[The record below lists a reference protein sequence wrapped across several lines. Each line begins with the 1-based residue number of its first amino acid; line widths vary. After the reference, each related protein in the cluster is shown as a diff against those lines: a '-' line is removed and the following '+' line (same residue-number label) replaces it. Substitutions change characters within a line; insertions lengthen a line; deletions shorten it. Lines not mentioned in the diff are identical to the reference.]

1 MLKAG
6 CLLVF
11 LALSQ
16 LLTAQQRNADFLVKT
31 SPVDTATPFKKW
43 LSGVI
48 TAGEKD
54 TALTLKTLNE
64 ATARARAEK
73 NLLHEALIQRAGG
86 QWMRNRGEYHRSFA
100 WYMRSYNLFD
110 SLGNAS
116 DIVSAGLELSKAQ
129 YFRGNYRQSMQH
141 YSYAVEVAAANK
153 ITDKEIESLEILGLL
168 YNAFQNFTAGA
179 AVFRKSLDMKYQL
192 NDEVGVLYTLEILST
207 IYYRHHKFDSSLM
220 YANHALQLAQKQ
232 NKQSDIE
239 LCRLNSGAA
248 LIRLKRMPEA
258 YGEINEL
265 SKLDVRGSNVNRSV
279 RYNVLAGN
287 YFLALN
293 NDRQANTHYNAAL
306 AKADQNLFP
315 ELYALIYNNMADS
328 YYERG
333 DLKMAYQYSRKYT
346 EMMAD
351 LYTGENVVSLGNLET
366 VLKTERSA
374 DEIRYLNNENQL
386 KQLQLLRETELRAN
400 LQKANMLQDSIL
412 RKETQLREMLSR
424 ENVAEKKLREV
435 LRTDITR
442 QQDRLRSERRLR
454 LLLLMAVTAMLVL
467 GAIIFYLY
475 RKQRRKNAII
485 VKQADDMQVLM
496 KEIHHRVKNNL
507 QVISSLLDLQ
517 ALSIKHDQAAEAVK
531 EGRNRVQSMALIHQN
546 LYNEGN
552 IKGIKVQHYIETLAQ
567 GLFHSY
573 NIKTR
578 SVHLTTDIDDLN
590 LDVDTVIPIGLILNE
605 LITNS
610 LKYAFRDKEY
620 GEIWVTLKKAG
631 DNLVLKVRDNGDG
644 FPPDASMQPETT
656 FGIKLI
662 RAFAQKLK
670 ARLSIYNDNGACV
683 EMQIARYKIAEQT
696 RVSELV

>member
-6 CLLVF
+6 CLLF
-11 LALSQ
+11 
-16 LLTAQQRNADFLVKT
+16 LLTISLLLAGQRRDGDVLAKI
-31 SPVDTATPFKKW
+31 SPTDTVTPFKKW
-43 LSGVI
+43 LSGVV
-48 TAGEKD
+48 TAGPKD
-54 TALTLKTLNE
+54 TILAFKTLNE
-64 ATARARAEK
+64 ALAKAKKE
-73 NLLHEALIQRAGG
+73 NDLLQEALIHRAGG
-86 QWMRNRGEYHRSFA
+86 QLLRNLEQYHRSFA
-100 WYMRSYNLFD
+100 WYNRSYEVLFKLD
-110 SLGNAS
+110 NPYELAT
-116 DIVSAGLELSKAQ
+116 AGLEMAKAQ
-129 YFRGNYRQSMQH
+129 YFRGNYRQGMQH
-141 YSYAVEVAAANK
+141 YSHAREVMATNN
-153 ITDKEIESLEILGLL
+153 ISDKEIEALEILGLF
-168 YNAFQNFTAGA
+168 YNAFQNFTAGSSE
-179 AVFRKSLDMKYQL
+179 FRKALDLKYQL
-192 NDEVGVLYTLEILST
+192 KDEQGVLYTLEILST

-220 YANHALQLAQKQ
+220 YATRALQMAQQ
-232 NKQSDIE
+232 QRKQSDIE
-239 LCRLNSGAA
+239 LCRLNRGAA
-248 LIRLKRMPEA
+248 LIRLKRTSEA
-258 YGEINEL
+258 YEEINEL
-265 SKLDVRGSNVNRSV
+265 SKLDVRGSNVNLCV

-287 YFLALN
+287 YYLAIN
-293 NDRQANTHYNAAL
+293 NDKQANAHYNAAVN
-306 AKADQNLFP
+306 KADLNLFP

-333 DLKMAYQYSRKYT
+333 DLKLAYQYSRKYT
-346 EMMAD
+346 DMVAD
-351 LYTGENVVSLGNLET
+351 LYTGENVISLGNLET

-374 DEIRYLNNENQL
+374 DEIRYLNNENKL
-386 KQLQLLRETELRAN
+386 NQLQLLREAELRAN
-400 LQKANMLQDSIL
+400 LEKENILQDSIL
-412 RKETQLREMLSR
+412 RKETQLREVLSR
-424 ENVAEKKLREV
+424 ENAAEKKLREV
-435 LRTDITR
+435 MSTDITR
-442 QQDRLRSERRLR
+442 QQDRLRSERNMRLM
-454 LLLLMAVTAMLVL
+454 LLMAVTAMLLL
-467 GAIIFYLY
+467 GVIIFYLY

-573 NIKTR
+573 NIKPK

-620 GEIWVTLKKAG
+620 GEIFVTLKKEG

-644 FPPDASMQPETT
+644 FPPAASMQPETT
-656 FGIKLI
+656 FGLKLI

-670 ARLSIYNDNGACV
+670 ARLSIYNDQGACV
-683 EMQIARYKIAEQT
+683 EMHIARYKIAEQT